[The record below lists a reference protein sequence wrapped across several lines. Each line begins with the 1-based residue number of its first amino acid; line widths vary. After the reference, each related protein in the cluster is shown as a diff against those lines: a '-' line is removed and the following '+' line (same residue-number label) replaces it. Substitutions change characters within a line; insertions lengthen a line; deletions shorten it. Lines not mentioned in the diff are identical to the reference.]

1 MRELFFRGMKKHDA
15 RKDSLEVKHERR
27 KQAVRLHLKGKGPME
42 VAELTGLTWPTVR
55 VAIDLYKAGGWSAL
69 KYRKVGRRK
78 GQGRKLEQQQELRIR
93 RMINEKRPEQLKLD
107 FALWSRGAVSELV
120 ERECGVK
127 LSVRTA
133 GKYLKRWGYTPQKP
147 IKRAYERNEKAI
159 KQWKQEEYPT
169 IAKDARREGAEIH
182 WLDEAAIMNTDVR
195 GRSYAKRG
203 KTPVVYAPGSRAKL
217 SMISTVTNK
226 GEATWEII
234 DGNFNVDRLLSFLQ
248 ALIKG
253 KRKKLYVIMDN
264 LRAHHSK
271 RVKQWVADH
280 AHRIAVFYLPSYAP
294 ELNPDERLNGQLKQG
309 IRAKAPSR
317 NKAILNQVAHEHME
331 AITADTELIKSFF
344 QDPEVQYA
352 A

>member
-1 MRELFFRGMKKHDA
+1 LVPAQEAHVR
-15 RKDSLEVKHERR
+15 SL
-27 KQAVRLHLKGKGPME
+27 
-42 VAELTGLTWPTVR
+42 
-55 VAIDLYKAGGWSAL
+55 
-69 KYRKVGRRK
+69 
-78 GQGRKLEQQQELRIR
+78 
-93 RMINEKRPEQLKLD
+93 INEKRPEQLKLD
-107 FALWSRGAVSELV
+107 FALWGRGAVSELIA
-120 ERECGVK
+120 REFGVK
-127 LSVRTA
+127 LSVRTV
-133 GKYLKRWGYTPQKP
+133 GDYLKRWGYTPQKP
-147 IKRAYERNEKAI
+147 IKRAYERNDKAI
-159 KQWKQEEYPT
+159 RQWKEEQYPA
-169 IAKDARREGAEIH
+169 IAQQARAEKAEIH
-182 WLDEAAIMNTDVR
+182 WLDEAAIVNTDVR

-226 GEATWEII
+226 GEACWEII

-294 ELNPDERLNGQLKQG
+294 ELNPDERLNGQLKHG

-317 NKAILNQVAHEHME
+317 NKAVLHQVAIDHME
-331 AITADTELIKSFF
+331 VIANDKELIRSFF
-344 QDPEVQYA
+344 QDPHVVYA

>member
-1 MRELFFRGMKKHDA
+1 MKKHDA

-42 VAELTGLTWPTVR
+42 IAELTGLTWPTVR
-55 VAIDLYKAGGWSAL
+55 VAIDLYEAGGWKAL
-69 KYRKVGRRK
+69 KYRQVGRRK
-78 GQGRKLEQQQELRIR
+78 GQGRKLDEQQEARVR

-107 FALWSRGAVSELV
+107 FALWSRGAVGELV

-127 LSVRTA
+127 LSVRA
-133 GKYLKRWGYTPQKP
+133 VGKYLKRWGYTPQKP
-147 IKRAYERNEKAI
+147 IKRAYERNDRAI
-159 KQWKQEEYPT
+159 RQWKEQEYPA
-169 IAKDARREGAEIH
+169 IAQQARAEKAEIH
-182 WLDEAAIMNTDVR
+182 WLDESAIVNTDVR

-203 KTPVVYAPGSRAKL
+203 KTPVVYAPGSRSKL

-226 GEATWEII
+226 GESCWEII

-253 KRKKLYVIMDN
+253 KRRKLYVIMDN

-271 RVKQWVADH
+271 RVKQWVTDH
-280 AHRIAVFYLPSYAP
+280 AHRIAVFHLPSYAP

-317 NKAILNQVAHEHME
+317 NKTVLHRVAQEQME
-331 AITADTELIKSFF
+331 LITADPELIKSFF
-344 QDPEVQYA
+344 QDPEIRYA

>member
-1 MRELFFRGMKKHDA
+1 MKRHDA
-15 RKDSLEVKHERR
+15 RKDTLEVKHERR
-27 KQAVRLHLKGKGPME
+27 KQVVRLHKKGKGPMKI
-42 VAELTGLTWPTVR
+42 AELTGLTWPTVR
-55 VAIDLYKAGGWSAL
+55 KAIDLYEAGGSVAL
-69 KYRKVGRRK
+69 KYKKVGRRK
-78 GQGRKLEQQQELRIR
+78 GQGRSLGPAQEAHVRGL
-93 RMINEKRPEQLKLD
+93 INEKRPEQLKLD
-107 FALWSRGAVSELV
+107 FALWGRAAVGELI
-120 ERECGVK
+120 EREFGVK
-127 LSVRTA
+127 LSVRTV
-133 GKYLKRWGYTPQKP
+133 GDYLGRWGYTPQKP
-147 IKRAYERNEKAI
+147 IKRAYERNDKAIRQWKEQEYPAIAQQAQREKAV
-159 KQWKQEEYPT
+159 
-169 IAKDARREGAEIH
+169 IH
-182 WLDEAAIMNTDVR
+182 WLDEAAIVNTDVR
-195 GRSYAKRG
+195 GRSYSKRG

-226 GEATWEII
+226 GESCWEII
-234 DGNFNVDRLLSFLQ
+234 DGNFNVDRLLSFLK

-317 NKAILNQVAHEHME
+317 SKSVLYQVAHEHME
-331 AITADTELIKSFF
+331 AISADTHLIKSFF
-344 QDPEVQYA
+344 QDPHVSYA

>member
-1 MRELFFRGMKKHDA
+1 MKKHDA
-15 RKDSLEVKHERR
+15 RKDTLEVKHERR
-27 KQAVRLHLKGKGPME
+27 KQVVRLHLKGKGPME
-42 VAELTGLTWPTVR
+42 IAELTGLTWPTVR
-55 VAIDLYKAGGWSAL
+55 VAIDLYDAGGWKAL
-69 KYRKVGRRK
+69 KYRQVGRRQ
-78 GQGRKLEQQQELRIR
+78 GQGRMLSTDQEARVR

-107 FALWSRGAVSELV
+107 FALWSRGAVGELV

-127 LSVRTA
+127 LSVRA
-133 GKYLKRWGYTPQKP
+133 MGKYLKRWGYTPQKP
-147 IKRAYERNEKAI
+147 IKRAYERNDAAI
-159 KQWKQEEYPT
+159 RQWKQQEYPA
-169 IAKDARREGAEIH
+169 IAQQARTEKAEIH
-182 WLDEAAIMNTDVR
+182 WLDEAAIVNTDVR

-203 KTPVVYAPGSRAKL
+203 KTPVVYAPGARAKL

-226 GEATWEII
+226 GEACWEII

-253 KRKKLYVIMDN
+253 KRRKLYVIMDN

-294 ELNPDERLNGQLKQG
+294 ELNPDERLNGQLKHG
-309 IRAKAPSR
+309 LRAKAPSR
-317 NKAILNQVAHEHME
+317 NKAVLNMVAHEQME
-331 AITADTELIKSFF
+331 SIVADKELIRSFF
-344 QDPEVQYA
+344 QDPEVSYA

>member
-1 MRELFFRGMKKHDA
+1 MKKHDA

-27 KQAVRLHLKGKGPME
+27 KQAVRLHLQDKGPME
-42 VAELTGLTWPTVR
+42 IAELTGLTWPTVR
-55 VAIDLYKAGGWSAL
+55 VAIDLYEEGGWKAL
-69 KYRKVGRRK
+69 RYRQVGRRK
-78 GQGRKLEQQQELRIR
+78 GQGRILDEQQEVRLR

-107 FALWSRGAVSELV
+107 FALWSRGAVCDLI

-147 IKRAYERNEKAI
+147 IKRAYERNEQAI
-159 KQWKQEEYPT
+159 RQWKQQEYPA
-169 IAKDARREGAEIH
+169 IAQRARAEKAEIH
-182 WLDEAAIMNTDVR
+182 WLDEAAIVNTDVR

-226 GEATWEII
+226 GKACWEII
-234 DGNFNVDRLLSFLQ
+234 DGNFNVDRLLSFLK

-253 KRKKLYVIMDN
+253 KRRKLYVIMDN

-271 RVKQWVADH
+271 LLKQWVADH

-317 NKAILNQVAHEHME
+317 NKTVLHRVAHEHME
-331 AITADTELIKSFF
+331 SIAADKDLIKSFF
-344 QDPEVQYA
+344 RDPEVSYA